1 VRNILHR
8 KRASPEF
15 GIWARYGRRDDD
27 RGQHQSCEPIRK
39 APRNISRESM
49 KRKAGALHDS
59 CEPDDHDDSWPARK
73 TEVFGIW
80 DLSPTSRR
88 SRPIVSADHAPGLVT
103 STSITRRVCPHRDA
117 WIHTAR
123 GRQGFRN
130 EQGRSKEALAAGT
143 ARSTR
148 RVNPVLAAFLF
159 SGFPRHPCTSGG
171 GQGTYGTPGSRRGLG
186 VLRENRLDFRC
197 IRFWTCVTK

>member
-1 VRNILHR
+1 MQSGTIHENF
-8 KRASPEF
+8 S
-15 GIWARYGRRDDD
+15 GRY
-27 RGQHQSCEPIRK
+27 
-39 APRNISRESM
+39 M

-59 CEPDDHDDSWPARK
+59 CEPDDHDDSRPARK
-73 TEVFGIW
+73 TEVFGIS

-88 SRPIVSADHAPGLVT
+88 SRPIVSADHAPGLVA
-103 STSITRRVCPHRDA
+103 STPIARCVCPYRDA

-123 GRQGFRN
+123 GRQGARD
-130 EQGRSKEALAAGT
+130 EQGCCKEALAAGT
-143 ARSTR
+143 ARSSR
-148 RVNPVLAAFLF
+148 RVNPVLADFLF

-186 VLRENRLDFRC
+186 VLREYRLDFRC

>member
-8 KRASPEF
+8 KQASPEF
-15 GIWARYGRRDDD
+15 GIWGCYGRREDD
-27 RGQHQSCEPIRK
+27 RGRHRSREPIWK
-39 APRNISRESM
+39 APRDFFREYM
-49 KRKAGALHDS
+49 KRQAGALHDS
-59 CEPDDHDDSWPARK
+59 CEPDDHDGPARK

-88 SRPIVSADHAPGLVT
+88 SGPIVSADHAPGLVT
-103 STSITRRVCPHRDA
+103 STPITRRVCPHRDA

-171 GQGTYGTPGSRRGLG
+171 EQGTYGTPGSRRGLG
-186 VLRENRLDFRC
+186 VLREDRLDIRC

>member
-1 VRNILHR
+1 
-8 KRASPEF
+8 
-15 GIWARYGRRDDD
+15 
-27 RGQHQSCEPIRK
+27 
-39 APRNISRESM
+39 M
-49 KRKAGALHDS
+49 KRKAGALHHS
-59 CEPDDHDDSWPARK
+59 REPDDHEDSRPARK

-103 STSITRRVCPHRDA
+103 STSIARRVCPHRDA

-171 GQGTYGTPGSRRGLG
+171 GQGPYGTPGSRRGLG
-186 VLRENRLDFRC
+186 VPRENRLDFRC